1 MLNNGWTAF
10 FDEEFAQPYFK
21 ELAVF
26 LKNEYANKQIYPK
39 KQDVFSCFSYTDI
52 KDVKVVIIGQDPYH
66 QPNQAHGM
74 CFSVKEGITTPP
86 SLMNIYKEL
95 NTDLGCY
102 IPNNGFLLSWAQQGV
117 LLINAILTVE
127 DSHPL
132 SHKNKGWETFTDHVL
147 LELNKQNQPIVYLL
161 WGRSAQQKAT
171 LITNPKHLLL
181 KAPHPSPLSAYN
193 GFFGSKPFS
202 KTNDYLIKN
211 SLNPINW
218 QIENINVQKHQ

>member
-1 MLNNGWTAF
+1 MLNNGWSAF
-10 FDEEFAQPYFK
+10 FDEEFSQPYFK
-21 ELAVF
+21 ELASF
-26 LKNEYANKQIYPK
+26 LKSEYTSKQIYPNR
-39 KQDVFSCFSYTDI
+39 QEVFSCFYYTDI
-52 KDVKVVIIGQDPYH
+52 TDVKVVIIGQDPYH

-74 CFSVKEGITTPP
+74 CFSVKAGIATPP
-86 SLMNIYKEL
+86 SLLNIYKEL

-117 LLINAILTVE
+117 LLLNAILTVE

-147 LELNKQNQPIVYLL
+147 LKLNQQNQPIVYLL
-161 WGRSAQQKAT
+161 WGKSAQQKAN

-181 KAPHPSPLSAYN
+181 KASHPSPLSAYN

-202 KTNDYLIKN
+202 KTNDYLLKN
-211 SLNPINW
+211 NLKPINW
-218 QIENINVQKHQ
+218 QIENTHVQKH